1 MYYRRSVRTSA
12 YFNILVLTSKS
23 YIKLVISV
31 RELYKLFKT
40 HFKISETKETIMKVL
55 PMTTIRAQKAL

>member
-12 YFNILVLTSKS
+12 YFNILVLTLKN

-31 RELYKLFKT
+31 HELYKFFKT